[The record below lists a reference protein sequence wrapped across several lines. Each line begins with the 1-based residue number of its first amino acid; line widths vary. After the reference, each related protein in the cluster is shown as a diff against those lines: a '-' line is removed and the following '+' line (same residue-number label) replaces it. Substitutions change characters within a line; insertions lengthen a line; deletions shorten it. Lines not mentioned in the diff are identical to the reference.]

1 MAVLRVQSGVGDIQ
15 GSVPVQ
21 FQSEYRHFSFSTLKL
36 VTVNFIGTCFWIYV
50 FCNYHK
56 DK

>member
-21 FQSEYRHFSFSTLKL
+21 FDSEYRHFSFSTLKL
-36 VTVNFIGTCFWIYV
+36 VTVNFIG
-50 FCNYHK
+50 
-56 DK
+56 